1 LLVIRRA
8 LSASFGLLGVA
19 VLVGC
24 VADPPADLSHLPRDA
39 NAVWGIDVAA
49 AAAWAGTAAPGPL
62 AQLGSQAWIEGIE
75 GCGLDLEA
83 AAVTG
88 TGSDP
93 SDVVLVVRGSGLGAT
108 STLECLGA
116 AAWRSEASTPYFT
129 VDGSELLRADGTA
142 IGRVISKDAVVI
154 ATNPAAHD
162 LAALAEGSEDA
173 FDDPMREALAAVDF
187 RSAIWGAVV
196 VGDDTTSASGPRSV
210 VLHASIPG
218 DLVVHAS
225 LRASDPDETEAI
237 AKTLEAKLEEVAGW
251 VYAPPA
257 VVDHAEIEA
266 KDDRVEL
273 RMTIALS
280 QWQGMD
286 LRFVDERRGVREPPP
301 ESEPV
306 PEPEP
311 IAAAID
317 TREAVAVAVEVAAAP
332 VGPTGVAACDE
343 YLEKYR
349 ACIEDKVP
357 EAARKAMTEALDTTV
372 DAWKQAAAGP
382 GAAALETGC
391 KAASEAAA
399 QATAAMGCTW

>member
-1 LLVIRRA
+1 MTRRA
-8 LSASFGLLGVA
+8 LSASIGCFSVA

-49 AAAWAGTAAPGPL
+49 VAAWAGTAAPGPL
-62 AQLGSQAWIEGIE
+62 AQLGSEAWIEGIE

-93 SDVVLVVRGSGLGAT
+93 SDVVLVVRSPGLGAT

-116 AAWRSEASTPYFT
+116 AAWRPQASTPYFT

-142 IGRVISKDAVVI
+142 IGRVISKDAVVV

-162 LAALAEGSEDA
+162 LAALSEGSEDP

-187 RSAIWGAVV
+187 GSTIWGAVAF
-196 VGDDTTSASGPRSV
+196 GDDTTSAGTRSV
-210 VLHASIPG
+210 VFDVSVPG
-218 DLVVHAS
+218 DLALHAA
-225 LRASDPDETEAI
+225 LRASDPAETSAI
-237 AKTLEAKLEEVAGW
+237 AETLEAKLEEVAGW

-266 KDDRVEL
+266 KDDRVKL

-286 LRFVDERRGVREPPP
+286 LRFVDERRGVAEPQP
-301 ESEPV
+301 ESEPA

-311 IAAAID
+311 IAAVVDA
-317 TREAVAVAVEVAAAP
+317 RQAMAVAVEVAAEP
-332 VGPTGVAACDE
+332 VGPTGVPACDE
-343 YLEKYR
+343 YLTKYR

-357 EAARKAMTEALDTTV
+357 EAARRAMTEALDTTV
-372 DAWKQAAAGP
+372 EAWKQAAAGP

-399 QATAAMGCTW
+399 QATAAMGCSW